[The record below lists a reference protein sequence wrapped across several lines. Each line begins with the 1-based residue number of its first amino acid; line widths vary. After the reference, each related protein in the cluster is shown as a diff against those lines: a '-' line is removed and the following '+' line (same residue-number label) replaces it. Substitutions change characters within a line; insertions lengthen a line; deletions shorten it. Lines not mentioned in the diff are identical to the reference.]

1 MTPREF
7 LSSRGIP
14 FEEKNIRSDAE
25 TLRDLVEHLGSPA
38 TPTVVI
44 GDRVVI
50 GFDPV
55 EYDAALRS
63 FQL

>member
-7 LSSRGIP
+7 LSSRSIP

-25 TLRDLVEHLGSPA
+25 TLRELVEHLGRRA
-38 TPTVVI
+38 TPTVAI
-44 GDRVVI
+44 GDKVVI

-55 EYDAALRS
+55 EYDAALRCIR
-63 FQL
+63 L